1 MRSGLL
7 RAVVKSAAILGL
19 LTLLGPDPVASEII
33 AALARRIALPRP
45 FHIVCEADAFR
56 KAATE

>member
-1 MRSGLL
+1 M
-7 RAVVKSAAILGL
+7 VKSAAILGL